1 MTAGGIAASLIPATA
16 GDLTRL
22 SLAEASALV
31 RARKVSPVELTQACL
46 ARIEHLNPSLNAF
59 ITVTNESALADA
71 RSTEA
76 DIRRGRWRGP
86 LHGMP
91 IALKDLFDTAG
102 LRTTAGS
109 AVFKDRVPSEDAE
122 VVRRLK
128 AAGAV
133 LVGKTNMVEFAY
145 GGNAAVS
152 FFGTVHNP
160 WNLDRNP
167 GGSSS
172 GSAAAVA
179 AGLCYGAL
187 GSDAAGSIRQPASLC
202 GIVGMKP
209 TYGLVSTRGAIPLSW
224 SCDHVGPM
232 TRTVEDC
239 ALMLQAIAGYDPA
252 DANSIR
258 ATIPDYRAGLRQP
271 TSTIRVGVPRAFFF
285 DDLDPEHDAAV
296 KEALAVLKR
305 ITARVED
312 VVLPAPADKQES
324 VRVAVRAAEAYAY
337 HYPIVNKTPELYQ
350 AETLI
355 RVRSGASVT
364 AREYI
369 QGRRDLEHVRRSIAS
384 IFDAVDVLVTPTIP
398 IPTITLAEMSKD
410 VSTSMQLGAAYLRNT
425 SPFNVYGMPTISV
438 PCGFTRSGLPIGLQV
453 SGPNGGEAMVFR
465 VAAAYERATEW
476 HKAPL
481 KSPST
486 VP

>member
-1 MTAGGIAASLIPATA
+1 LSHGEDKPLEQGHDEAAF
-16 GDLTRL
+16 RL
-22 SLAEASALV
+22 ESRQNGSPWQEQ
-31 RARKVSPVELTQACL
+31 ARFPGPG
-46 ARIEHLNPSLNAF
+46 EHAWDESEPS
-59 ITVTNESALADA
+59 SY
-71 RSTEA
+71 
-76 DIRRGRWRGP
+76 W
-86 LHGMP
+86 
-91 IALKDLFDTAG
+91 
-102 LRTTAGS
+102 
-109 AVFKDRVPSEDAE
+109 
-122 VVRRLK
+122 
-128 AAGAV
+128 
-133 LVGKTNMVEFAY
+133 
-145 GGNAAVS
+145 
-152 FFGTVHNP
+152 
-160 WNLDRNP
+160 
-167 GGSSS
+167 
-172 GSAAAVA
+172 
-179 AGLCYGAL
+179 
-187 GSDAAGSIRQPASLC
+187 
-202 GIVGMKP
+202 
-209 TYGLVSTRGAIPLSW
+209 
-224 SCDHVGPM
+224 
-232 TRTVEDC
+232 
-239 ALMLQAIAGYDPA
+239 
-252 DANSIR
+252 
-258 ATIPDYRAGLRQP
+258 DYRLWATTRSGQSELWGEA
-271 TSTIRVGVPRAFFF
+271 TWHEGGTIRVGVPRAFFF

-384 IFDAVDVLVTPTIP
+384 IFDGVDVLVTPTIP

>member
-1 MTAGGIAASLIPATA
+1 
-16 GDLTRL
+16 
-22 SLAEASALV
+22 
-31 RARKVSPVELTQACL
+31 
-46 ARIEHLNPSLNAF
+46 
-59 ITVTNESALADA
+59 
-71 RSTEA
+71 
-76 DIRRGRWRGP
+76 
-86 LHGMP
+86 
-91 IALKDLFDTAG
+91 
-102 LRTTAGS
+102 
-109 AVFKDRVPSEDAE
+109 
-122 VVRRLK
+122 
-128 AAGAV
+128 
-133 LVGKTNMVEFAY
+133 
-145 GGNAAVS
+145 
-152 FFGTVHNP
+152 
-160 WNLDRNP
+160 
-167 GGSSS
+167 
-172 GSAAAVA
+172 
-179 AGLCYGAL
+179 
-187 GSDAAGSIRQPASLC
+187 
-202 GIVGMKP
+202 
-209 TYGLVSTRGAIPLSW
+209 
-224 SCDHVGPM
+224 M

-258 ATIPDYRAGLRQP
+258 ATIPDYRAGLRQS

-285 DDLDPEHDAAV
+285 DDLDPEHDAAM
-296 KEALAVLKR
+296 KAALAVLKR

-355 RVRSGASVT
+355 RVRSGAGVT

-425 SPFNVYGMPTISV
+425 SPFNVYGIPTISV

-453 SGPNGGEAMVFR
+453 TGPNGGEAMVFR

-481 KSPST
+481 KSPAT
-486 VP
+486 VL